1 MYLSALNLT
10 RAGHACARRQT
21 SFRPLR
27 QSRVWNWGRLLA
39 CAVALLTP
47 TLGMAQAGPPYL
59 SNDPGV
65 PGSKN
70 WEINL
75 ALAPTLARN
84 TSALQIPQIDLN
96 YGLGDAIQLTAEV
109 PYVIASATGAAQQ
122 DGWGNALP
130 GIKWRFLNQGEE
142 GWQASVFP
150 QLQTGASLLAQQHGI
165 AAAGPRYL
173 LPLEVE
179 KRLGPLD
186 VDLEVGEYL
195 PVHGAHEHIVG
206 LVAGR
211 SVSERLELD
220 AELYDDRATGALPRQ
235 TSFDVGGR
243 YTLHPGV
250 IALFMAGHTLGLDQ
264 SGPPTYFG
272 YFGVQILL
280 SDNGRRL
287 NTNPP

>member
-1 MYLSALNLT
+1 MCGIVLLSPAL
-10 RAGHACARRQT
+10 C
-21 SFRPLR
+21 
-27 QSRVWNWGRLLA
+27 
-39 CAVALLTP
+39 
-47 TLGMAQAGPPYL
+47 MAQAGPPYI

-65 PGSKN
+65 PGSRN

-75 ALAPTLARN
+75 ALAPTLSRN
-84 TSALQIPQIDLN
+84 SSLVQVPQIDLN
-96 YGLGDAIQLTAEV
+96 YGVGDDIQLTAEI
-109 PYVIASATGAAQQ
+109 PYVIGNTVGATQAS
-122 DGWGNALP
+122 GWGNAFP

-150 QLQTGASLLAQQHGI
+150 QVETDGSRLAQQRGI
-165 AAAGPRYL
+165 AGPGPRYL
-173 LPLEVE
+173 LPVEVE

-195 PVHGAHEHIVG
+195 PVHGAHERIVG

-211 SVSERLELD
+211 PVTERLEFD
-220 AELYDDRATGALPRQ
+220 VEIYDDRADGAAPRQ
-235 TSFDVGGR
+235 TSLDAGGR

-250 IALFMAGHTLGLDQ
+250 IALFMAGHTLGISQ
-264 SGPPTYFG
+264 SGPASFFG

-287 NTNPP
+287 TATPP

>member
-1 MYLSALNLT
+1 MCGL
-10 RAGHACARRQT
+10 
-21 SFRPLR
+21 
-27 QSRVWNWGRLLA
+27 VLLVPVL
-39 CAVALLTP
+39 CI
-47 TLGMAQAGPPYL
+47 AQAGPPYI

-65 PGSKN
+65 PGSRN

-75 ALAPTLARN
+75 ALAPTLSRN
-84 TSALQIPQIDLN
+84 STLVQIPQIDLN
-96 YGLGDAIQLTAEV
+96 YGVGDDIQLTAEM
-109 PYVIASATGAAQQ
+109 PYVIASTTGTAQAS
-122 DGWGNALP
+122 GWSNAYP

-150 QLQTGASLLAQQHGI
+150 QVETGASLQAQQHGI
-165 AAAGPRYL
+165 AGSGPRYL
-173 LPLEVE
+173 LPVEVE

-186 VDLEVGEYL
+186 VDFEVGEYL
-195 PVHGAHEHIVG
+195 PVHGAHERIVG

-211 SVSERLELD
+211 SVTERLELD
-220 AELYDDRATGALPRQ
+220 AEIYDDRADGALPHQ
-235 TSFDVGGR
+235 TTFDAGGR

-250 IALFMAGHTLGLDQ
+250 IALFMAGHTLGINQ
-264 SGPPTYFG
+264 SGPAAYFG